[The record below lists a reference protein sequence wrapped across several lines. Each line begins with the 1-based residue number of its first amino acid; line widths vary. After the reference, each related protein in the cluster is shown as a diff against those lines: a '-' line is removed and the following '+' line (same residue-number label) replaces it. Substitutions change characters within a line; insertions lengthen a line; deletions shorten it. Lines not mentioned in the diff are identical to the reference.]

1 MGTWQH
7 NALWIKINSNIRA
20 KQHFMIEYIVA
31 TQCPLML
38 AVKLSYT
45 DTALRYDDD
54 MATWWYDIFQKQGYI
69 DTSSIYKLQ

>member
-1 MGTWQH
+1 
-7 NALWIKINSNIRA
+7 
-20 KQHFMIEYIVA
+20 MIEYTVA

-54 MATWWYDIFQKQGYI
+54 MATW
-69 DTSSIYKLQ
+69 